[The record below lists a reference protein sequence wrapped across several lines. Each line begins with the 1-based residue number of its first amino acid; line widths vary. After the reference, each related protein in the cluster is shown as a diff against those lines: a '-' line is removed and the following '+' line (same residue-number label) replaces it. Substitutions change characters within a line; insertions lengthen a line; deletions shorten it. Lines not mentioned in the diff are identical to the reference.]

1 MKKNVAMCF
10 SGSLRSL
17 EYCYKNLMEMIYNP
31 NKDKFNIKLFYYIP
45 DDDNKDKIKLIK
57 DLNPIVVIKKDIILP
72 KIKLD
77 WFGRPNHFK
86 VDNVSGGGLEGYLQQ
101 LFGIEKSYEL
111 MLKYEE
117 ENNIKFDIILRI
129 RSDVIFKIPLNLS
142 IYEMNKLYVPKF
154 HYWDGINDR
163 LAFGPSNL
171 MKIYMKMYSYI
182 YELANKINLNIS
194 KAEHFC
200 MINLRN
206 HNVSYEMLN
215 EIKFCRVRMG
225 GQVLPDC

>member
-1 MKKNVAMCF
+1 MKKNVAFCL

-17 EYCYKNLMEMIYNP
+17 EYCYKNFMEMVYNP
-31 NKDKFNIKLFYYIP
+31 NKEKFNIKLFYYIP
-45 DDDNKDKIKLIK
+45 DDDNKYKIELIK
-57 DLNPIVVIKKDIILP
+57 DLNPVVVIKKDIILP
-72 KIKLD
+72 EIKLY
-77 WFGRPNHFK
+77 WFGRPDHCK
-86 VDNVSGGGLEGYLQQ
+86 IDNVSRGGLNGYLQQ

-129 RSDVIFKIPLNLS
+129 RSDVIFKTPLDLS
-142 IYEMNKLYVPKF
+142 IYEMNKIYIPKF

-182 YELANKINLNIS
+182 YELANKTEFEIN
-194 KAEHFC
+194 K
-200 MINLRN
+200 
-206 HNVSYEMLN
+206 
-215 EIKFCRVRMG
+215 G
-225 GQVLPDC
+225 